1 MRQLPITLRIN
12 GRTYSMDVDVRIS
25 LLELLRA
32 LGFTS
37 VKEGCGVGECG
48 ACTVLVDGVAV
59 DSCLYLAVRAD
70 GRAIRTA
77 EGECA
82 DGRLSPVQE
91 AYVEEGAVQCGF
103 CTPGLIMTTTG
114 FLEQHGDSP
123 LTRDEIARAHAGNL
137 CRCTGYQ
144 AIIQAV
150 QRAADKQNPSRNR

>member
-1 MRQLPITLRIN
+1 MQQLPITLRIN
-12 GRTYSMDVDVRIS
+12 GRAYSMDVDVRTS
-25 LLELLRA
+25 LLELLRG

-59 DSCLYLAVRAD
+59 DSCLYLAVWAD
-70 GRAIRTA
+70 KRTIRTV

-91 AYVEEGAVQCGF
+91 AYIEEGAVQCGF
-103 CTPGLIMTTTG
+103 CTPGLVMTTTS
-114 FLEQHGDSP
+114 FLEQHGNTP
-123 LTRDEIARAHAGNL
+123 LTREEIARGHAGNL

-144 AIIQAV
+144 TIIRAV
-150 QRAADKQNPSRNR
+150 QRAADKQRRSGRR